1 MLQTL
6 KVKSRVAIKAF
17 IQKFGYDIVNF
28 PKLEGPYEKIH
39 VKSFY
44 APWKEDTEFQNC
56 FAKILL
62 HSMVDKHRCYEL
74 WDLVQQSAKLKGAL
88 LEIGVWRGGTGCLIA
103 KRARLCGIS
112 DPIYL
117 CDTFSG
123 VVKASERDDI
133 YKGGEHGDTS
143 MGIVLDLA
151 KNLHLDN
158 IHILKGIFP
167 EDTGVQVEDL
177 KFRFCHIDVDVYAS
191 AVDIVS
197 WVWPRMVVGG
207 IIVFDD
213 YGFPTTNGIRDYVN
227 ELKAVEG
234 LISLHNLNGHAV
246 WVKINDSKQSL
257 NVKNPSEAIF

>member
-17 IQKFGYDIVNF
+17 IQKFGYDIVHF

-44 APWKEDTEFQNC
+44 APWKEDSAFQNC
-56 FAKILL
+56 FTQILL

-74 WDLVQQSAKLKGAL
+74 WDLVQQSEKVEGAL

-103 KRARLCGIS
+103 KKAKLCGIS
-112 DPIYL
+112 EPVYL

-123 VVKASERDDI
+123 VVKAGMQDDI
-133 YKGGEHGDTS
+133 YKGGEHRDTS

-151 KNLHLDN
+151 KSLNLDN
-158 IHILKGIFP
+158 IRVLKGIFP
-167 EDTGVQVEDL
+167 EETGSQIENL
-177 KFRFCHIDVDVYAS
+177 KFRFCHIDVDVYTS
-191 AVDIVS
+191 ALDIVN
-197 WVWPRMVVGG
+197 WVWPRLAVGG
-207 IIVFDD
+207 MIVFDD
-213 YGFPTTNGIRDYVN
+213 YGFPTTKGIRDYVN
-227 ELKAVEG
+227 ERKHFEG

-246 WVKINDSKQSL
+246 WIKIN
-257 NVKNPSEAIF
+257 EAPIISSFG